1 MSEEWVDCT
10 EDWGFEYRRGQIVA
24 IEKKYRYD
32 MQLFPKLDYFGCD
45 ILASPT
51 LPVRVIIENNLF
63 RIERR
68 VEKKYCP
75 TCGQE
80 VKK

>member
-10 EDWGFEYRRGQIVA
+10 KELFPTSKGHCGWYYRRECG
-24 IEKKYRYD
+24 
-32 MQLFPKLDYFGCD
+32 LYFIPNTDPMAG
-45 ILASPT
+45 IPSQF
-51 LPVRVIIENNLF
+51 RVYINGSQF

-75 TCGQE
+75 ACGQE